1 MAVSILASI
10 GRAAGYLATKI
21 HRGSVMPAGQQA
33 SLPAEP
39 FWDVPLAVLLERLH
53 TSPQGLTTD
62 EARRRLA
69 IYGPN
74 ELPRAERR
82 SLVLELVTLLANPL
96 VLILLA
102 ASAVSAVLGEA
113 VNAGLI
119 VLIVALSLLLD
130 AVQVYRSQRAAE
142 RLRQTLAVTATV
154 RRDGIWVE
162 VPMAAVVRG
171 DVVRLAAGDLV
182 PADARLI
189 EASDLSVDQAALTGE
204 SLPVAKEVED
214 APAGPRALA
223 DARGA
228 VFLGTSVVSGTG
240 IAVVVRTGRETAFGQ
255 IAARLRA
262 RPPETEF
269 ERGMRR
275 FGLLIMRTTL
285 LLVLFVFLVNAL
297 FRRDPLESFLFAVAL
312 AVGLTPEFLPMI
324 IAVTLAQGAL
334 RMARQKVIVRRL
346 AAIENFG
353 SMDVLCSDKTGTLTR
368 GEIALDRHIDGSGQE
383 SEQVLL
389 LAALNSAYQSGLK
402 SPLDGA
408 ILRHPHPSLA
418 EYAKVDEVPFDFQR
432 RRVSVVVER
441 AGERLLVTKGA
452 PESVIPACA
461 WYEQGDRR
469 YPLDA
474 AARARLEEQF
484 RALSAEGYRV
494 LAVAYRAVAV
504 QPEYSVADE
513 RELVLAGFATFYDP
527 PKDDAAAALEAL
539 RRDGVTVKL
548 LTGDNEL
555 VAQHVCRQVGLEVRR
570 IVLGSEIDRMSDA
583 ALAHVAEETTLFAR
597 VTPEQKLRIL
607 RALQHRGH
615 VTGFLGDGINDAPSL
630 HAADVGISVA
640 GATDVAREAAEIV
653 LLERSLHVLHQG
665 VLEGRRSFANIT
677 KYILM
682 GTSSN
687 FGNMLSMAGASLFL
701 SFLPLLPLQILL
713 NNFLYDLAQVSLP
726 TDYVD
731 ASFLQRPRRWDV
743 GFIQQFMLLFGP
755 ISSLYDF
762 LTFYILLALFHAP
775 PELFR
780 AGWFVESLAT
790 QTLVI
795 FVIRTAGNPLQSRPS
810 PALVTTVLAVAGA
823 GAALP
828 FTPLAPVLGFASPP
842 PVLLAVLA
850 LLVVTY
856 LCLVELAKR
865 WFYRHHRL

>member
-1 MAVSILASI
+1 MGRLISSLMWRASAGSNRPVAELA
-10 GRAAGYLATKI
+10 
-21 HRGSVMPAGQQA
+21 
-33 SLPAEP
+33 AEP
-39 FWDVPLAVLLERLH
+39 FWGVPLGELLEQLH
-53 TSPQGLTTD
+53 TSPQGLTAD
-62 EARRRLA
+62 EARRRLSV
-69 IYGPN
+69 YGPN
-74 ELPRAERR
+74 EPPRAERR

-119 VLIVALSLLLD
+119 VLIVGLSMLLD
-130 AVQVYRSQRAAE
+130 AVQMYRSQRAVE
-142 RLRQTLAVTATV
+142 RLREALAVTATV
-154 RRDGIWVE
+154 LRDGAWVE
-162 VPMAAVVRG
+162 VPLAQVVPG
-171 DVVRLAAGDLV
+171 DVVRLSAGDLV
-182 PADARLI
+182 PADGRLI
-189 EASDLSVDQAALTGE
+189 EARDLSVDQAALTGE
-204 SLPVAKEVED
+204 SLPVAKEVEE
-214 APAGPRALA
+214 APPGGRTLA

-228 VFLGTSVVSGTG
+228 VFLGASVVSGTG
-240 IAVVVRTGRETAFGQ
+240 IAVVVCTGRATAYGQ

-324 IAVTLAQGAL
+324 ITVTLAQGAM

-368 GEIALDRHIDGSGQE
+368 GEIALDRHIDSSGQE
-383 SEQVLL
+383 SEQVAL
-389 LAALNSAYQSGLK
+389 LAALNSAYQTGLK
-402 SPLDGA
+402 SPLDAA

-452 PESVIPACA
+452 PESVIPVCV
-461 WYEQGDRR
+461 WHEQEGRR
-469 YPLDA
+469 RPLDA
-474 AARARLEEQF
+474 AARSRVEEQF
-484 RALSAEGYRV
+484 RALSREGYRV
-494 LAVAYRAVAV
+494 LAVAYRVVAV
-504 QPEYSVADE
+504 RPEYNIADE
-513 RELVLAGFATFYDP
+513 QELILAGFAAFYDP
-527 PKDDAAAALEAL
+527 PREDAATALEAL
-539 RRDGVTVKL
+539 RRDGITVKL

-555 VAQHVCRQVGLEVRR
+555 VAQHVCRQVGLEARR
-570 IVLGSEIDRMSDA
+570 IVLGSELDRMSDA
-583 ALAHVAEETTLFAR
+583 ALAHVAEEVGVFAR
-597 VTPEQKLRIL
+597 VSPEQKLRIL

-615 VTGFLGDGINDAPSL
+615 VAGFLGDGINDAPAL
-630 HAADVGISVA
+630 HAADVGISVD
-640 GATDVAREAAEIV
+640 GAADVAREAAEIV
-653 LLERSLHVLHQG
+653 LQERSLHVLHQG

-687 FGNMLSMAGASLFL
+687 FGNMLSMAGASIFL
-701 SFLPLLPLQILL
+701 PFLPLLPLQILL

-743 GFIQQFMLLFGP
+743 GFIQEFMMLFGP
-755 ISSLYDF
+755 LSSLYDV
-762 LTFYILLALFHAP
+762 LTFSILLVLFHAP

-780 AGWFVESLAT
+780 AGWFIESLAT

-810 PALVTTVLAVAGA
+810 PALVATVLAVAGA

-828 FTPLAPVLGFASPP
+828 FTPLAPALGFASPP

-856 LCLVELAKR
+856 LGVVELAKR